1 MDSMIPFRKTF
12 ELKNKSLEKS
22 LYNGLK
28 TGSYFDSNS
37 ILKRYL
43 ENQRIASIFWSA
55 FNLKNII

>member
-43 ENQRIASIFWSA
+43 ENQRIASIF
-55 FNLKNII
+55 